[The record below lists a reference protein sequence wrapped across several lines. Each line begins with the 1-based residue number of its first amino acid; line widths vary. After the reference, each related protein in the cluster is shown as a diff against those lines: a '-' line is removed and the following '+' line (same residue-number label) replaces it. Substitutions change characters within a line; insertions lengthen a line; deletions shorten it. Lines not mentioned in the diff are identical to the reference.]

1 MEAKIVLARPVYPE
15 NIGLVARAMAN
26 FGFSELAL
34 VRPLCDWKGDA
45 AKSRAMR
52 GKGILLGAKEFDSIG
67 KAGAD
72 CANIVATTAKAG
84 GGKIGRTAVT
94 ARQLA
99 MKLSGSKKKIAIVF
113 GNEPDG
119 LSNGEI
125 AECDFAATIPCK
137 SSYNTLNL
145 SHAAAVF
152 LYELQAAGKEKAL
165 FREAGAGQ
173 KKLLLQKLAETLK
186 AMDGIDNK
194 EAVGASFRALL
205 GRSLISE
212 KEACAIAAFL
222 NEARKG
228 IQKNTPRGKEKN

>member
-1 MEAKIVLARPVYPE
+1 MEAKIVLARPIYAE

-34 VRPLCDWKGDA
+34 VKPLCDWKSPG
-45 AKSRAMR
+45 AKSRAMH
-52 GKGILLGAKEFDSIG
+52 GKGILLGAKEFGCIG
-67 KAGAD
+67 EAASD
-72 CANIVATTAKAG
+72 CAHVVATTAKAG
-84 GGKIGRTAVT
+84 GEKIGRTAVT

-99 MKLSGSKKKIAIVF
+99 VKFAGSKKKIAIVF

-119 LSNGEI
+119 LSNTEI
-125 AECDFAATIPCK
+125 AECDFVATIPCK
-137 SSYNTLNL
+137 SGYNTLNL
-145 SHAAAVF
+145 SHAAAIF

-165 FREAGAGQ
+165 FKEAGAGQ
-173 KKLLLQKLAETLK
+173 KKLLLKKLAETLK

-228 IQKNTPRGKEKN
+228 LRKSSAKKA